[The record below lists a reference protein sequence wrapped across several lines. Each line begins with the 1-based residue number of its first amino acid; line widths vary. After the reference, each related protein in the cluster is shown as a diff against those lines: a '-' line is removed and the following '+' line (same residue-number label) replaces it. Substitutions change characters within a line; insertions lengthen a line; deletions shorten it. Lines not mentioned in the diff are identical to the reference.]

1 MKLFTKILLFNAS
14 LVGILL
20 NHKAYANIQDQFT
33 TNSADDNFK
42 AVKCTDFSTSGS
54 DSLSNVYD
62 TSTTTGANYKSCY
75 SQPSVYKFKLYR
87 ISLCTSS
94 PLVGSKVDFSSC
106 VDTFNN
112 SAGVEIDLGNL
123 NSTIALDNSKS
134 RPPSGT
140 YTDMLMVMGNSFT
153 LKGSYT
159 TAVTTYNTEN
169 DSSSHGG
176 KFTPQSSNA
185 NPQEF
190 EHSFAKY
197 GFAGTGCTYTYQRT
211 PSDGQIRAALT
222 NNDSNNDNLTYQTSV
237 SGGQCGGTITRL
249 VGNYI
254 PNAPLKITDETNGL
268 ELQFVI
274 SDGGMQVESALNNHS
289 TGSSTHNKQPS
300 WAFAGDFKPKFIAF

>member
-1 MKLFTKILLFNAS
+1 
-14 LVGILL
+14 
-20 NHKAYANIQDQFT
+20 
-33 TNSADDNFK
+33 
-42 AVKCTDFSTSGS
+42 
-54 DSLSNVYD
+54 
-62 TSTTTGANYKSCY
+62 
-75 SQPSVYKFKLYR
+75 
-87 ISLCTSS
+87 
-94 PLVGSKVDFSSC
+94 
-106 VDTFNN
+106 
-112 SAGVEIDLGNL
+112 
-123 NSTIALDNSKS
+123 
-134 RPPSGT
+134 
-140 YTDMLMVMGNSFT
+140 MLMVMGNSFT

-197 GFAGTGCTYTYQRT
+197 GFAGTGCDYAYQRT
-211 PSDGQIRAALT
+211 PSDGQIRATLT
-222 NNDSNNDNLTYQTSV
+222 NNDSSNDNLTYQTSV

-254 PNAPLKITDETNGL
+254 PNTPLQITDETNGL

-289 TGSSTHNKQPS
+289 TGSLSLIH
-300 WAFAGDFKPKFIAF
+300 I

>member
-1 MKLFTKILLFNAS
+1 
-14 LVGILL
+14 
-20 NHKAYANIQDQFT
+20 
-33 TNSADDNFK
+33 
-42 AVKCTDFSTSGS
+42 
-54 DSLSNVYD
+54 
-62 TSTTTGANYKSCY
+62 
-75 SQPSVYKFKLYR
+75 
-87 ISLCTSS
+87 
-94 PLVGSKVDFSSC
+94 
-106 VDTFNN
+106 
-112 SAGVEIDLGNL
+112 
-123 NSTIALDNSKS
+123 
-134 RPPSGT
+134 
-140 YTDMLMVMGNSFT
+140 MLMIMGNSFT

-197 GFAGTGCTYTYQRT
+197 GFAGTGCAYTYQRT
-211 PSDGQIRAALT
+211 PSDGQIRATLT
-222 NNDSNNDNLTYQTSV
+222 NNDSSNDNLTYQTTV

-254 PNAPLKITDETNGL
+254 PNTPLQITDETNGL

-289 TGSSTHNKQPS
+289 TGSSTHHKQPS
-300 WAFAGDFKPKFIAF
+300 WAFAGDFKPKFVAF